1 MFKVLIVEDQ
11 QTAAEALAKYV
22 ERMPGFEI
30 IGQASNGTD
39 ALQRLATEKVD
50 LLLLDIYLP
59 DMSGLEMLRRIRAAG
74 NPVDVIAV
82 TQARDISVVR
92 AVVSFGAMQYL
103 VKPFTFAAVRKKLE
117 QYQTYRSM
125 LADNEQVVAQEDID
139 HFLQTLRGSAADALP
154 RGISSESLHSV
165 RVGAAT
171 GRRRHRHVRRAGR
184 ELLGRFPRH
193 SKAIP
198 RIPRRIRRGR
208 TQDAIPGC
216 WSSRGRIPAA
226 APWRG
231 RRSPVR
237 TIASCRRRTGR

>member
-1 MFKVLIVEDQ
+1 MTAVFNVLIVEDQ

-39 ALQRLATEKVD
+39 ALHRLATEKVD

-59 DMSGLEMLRRIRAAG
+59 DMSGLEMLRRVRAAG

-82 TQARDISVVR
+82 TQARDLSVVQ

-103 VKPFTFAAVRKKLE
+103 VKPFTSAAVRKKLE

-125 LADNEQVVAQEDID
+125 LADNEQVAQHDID

-165 RVGAAT
+165 VSALRQASDAT
-171 GRRRHRHVRRAGR
+171 GMSAEQVASSLGASRVTARRYLEYLVESGRAERRPRYQGVGR
-184 ELLGRFPRH
+184 PEVEYRLLPR
-193 SKAIP
+193 
-198 RIPRRIRRGR
+198 GECGDL
-208 TQDAIPGC
+208 QFGQ
-216 WSSRGRIPAA
+216 
-226 APWRG
+226 
-231 RRSPVR
+231 
-237 TIASCRRRTGR
+237 

>member
-1 MFKVLIVEDQ
+1 MTAVFNVLIVEDQ

-39 ALQRLATEKVD
+39 ALHRLATEKVD

-59 DMSGLEMLRRIRAAG
+59 DMSGLEMLRRVRAAG

-82 TQARDISVVR
+82 TQARDLSVVQ

-103 VKPFTFAAVRKKLE
+103 VKPFTSAAVRMKLE

-125 LADNEQVVAQEDID
+125 LADNEQVAQHDID

-165 RVGAAT
+165 VSALRQASDAT
-171 GRRRHRHVRRAGR
+171 GMSAEQVASSLGASRVTARRYLEYLVESGRAERRPRYQGVGR
-184 ELLGRFPRH
+184 PEVEYRLLPR
-193 SKAIP
+193 
-198 RIPRRIRRGR
+198 GECGDL
-208 TQDAIPGC
+208 QFGQ
-216 WSSRGRIPAA
+216 
-226 APWRG
+226 
-231 RRSPVR
+231 
-237 TIASCRRRTGR
+237 